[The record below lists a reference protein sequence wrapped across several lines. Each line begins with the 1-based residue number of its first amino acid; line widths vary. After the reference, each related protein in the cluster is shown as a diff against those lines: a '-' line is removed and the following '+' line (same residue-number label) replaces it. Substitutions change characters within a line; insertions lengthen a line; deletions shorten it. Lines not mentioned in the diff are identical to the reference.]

1 MYIAEIVPML
11 ALVLLAYFLY
21 KSIDDTA
28 CVGLLKFVIA
38 VTILSYLLIAVHWTM
53 ESNLVG
59 TPLMLQGT
67 GKGLIPRIIYAIGIG
82 QLLILALGRLFG
94 KEKALDSKKGLILKV
109 VAMLSAW
116 SSTVI
121 IVSGKQGPL
130 VALASIVGG
139 WCIMRLEN
147 LEHESRDGSVGVL
160 NLSPLPVTQWSL
172 LAVSLFFCTGHWCAF
187 DGLRYGA
194 AFIGFDDFILIRQ
207 AILLTIDTFGFSLL
221 LPIFGLPFLV
231 AHQYPSVQ
239 SNQRKAFIFARLS
252 QAYMIYGLITATT
265 VTFTIICVTIQRRHL
280 MVWGLFAP
288 KFVFDVVGLILS
300 DFVIVLV
307 SLYYFG

>member
-1 MYIAEIVPML
+1 MLPIKRQIDAYSNFLASVAELARSKWTEFDLKMMGVGLGIMLITLVIQFLGIKRMNKTCEVNFPSPGDSWTSFVEEGKVASFLLATTGILKFRNSILKKKMLLEAVVFLLLVFIFRLTIELGLSKQAFSSGFTNIPLWMYIAEIVPML

-59 TPLMLQGT
+59 TPLMLQET
-67 GKGLIPRIIYAIGIG
+67 G
-82 QLLILALGRLFG
+82 
-94 KEKALDSKKGLILKV
+94 KGLILKV

-194 AFIGFDDFILIRQ
+194 AFIG
-207 AILLTIDTFGFSLL
+207 
-221 LPIFGLPFLV
+221 
-231 AHQYPSVQ
+231 
-239 SNQRKAFIFARLS
+239 
-252 QAYMIYGLITATT
+252 
-265 VTFTIICVTIQRRHL
+265 
-280 MVWGLFAP
+280 
-288 KFVFDVVGLILS
+288 
-300 DFVIVLV
+300 
-307 SLYYFG
+307 

>member
-1 MYIAEIVPML
+1 MFLSYDKIYAMYVPVMLMTSPMNLQAVVFLLLVFIFRLTIELGLSKQAFSSGFTNIPLWMYIAEIVPML

-53 ESNLVG
+53 ESNLVS
-59 TPLMLQGT
+59 TPLMLHGT

-139 WCIMRLEN
+139 AFLCYSFDFLLDTNLLE
-147 LEHESRDGSVGVL
+147 LYFH
-160 NLSPLPVTQWSL
+160 SL
-172 LAVSLFFCTGHWCAF
+172 
-187 DGLRYGA
+187 
-194 AFIGFDDFILIRQ
+194 
-207 AILLTIDTFGFSLL
+207 
-221 LPIFGLPFLV
+221 
-231 AHQYPSVQ
+231 
-239 SNQRKAFIFARLS
+239 
-252 QAYMIYGLITATT
+252 
-265 VTFTIICVTIQRRHL
+265 
-280 MVWGLFAP
+280 
-288 KFVFDVVGLILS
+288 
-300 DFVIVLV
+300 
-307 SLYYFG
+307 

>member
-1 MYIAEIVPML
+1 MFLSYDKIYAMYVPVMLMTSPMNLQAVVFLLLVFIFRLTIELGLSKQAFSSGFTSIPLWMYIAEIVPML

-59 TPLMLQGT
+59 TPLMLQET

-139 WCIMRLEN
+139 AFLCYSFDFLLDTNLLE
-147 LEHESRDGSVGVL
+147 LYFH
-160 NLSPLPVTQWSL
+160 SL
-172 LAVSLFFCTGHWCAF
+172 WFFTFTFMYA
-187 DGLRYGA
+187 
-194 AFIGFDDFILIRQ
+194 ILI
-207 AILLTIDTFGFSLL
+207 AS
-221 LPIFGLPFLV
+221 
-231 AHQYPSVQ
+231 
-239 SNQRKAFIFARLS
+239 
-252 QAYMIYGLITATT
+252 
-265 VTFTIICVTIQRRHL
+265 
-280 MVWGLFAP
+280 
-288 KFVFDVVGLILS
+288 
-300 DFVIVLV
+300 
-307 SLYYFG
+307 